1 MIAYLLNVLTLSRIL
16 CAILIYLFLFLESQY
31 LAALLL
37 FGVASFSDFLDGY
50 VARKTNNESVL
61 GEILDPIADKLL
73 IVFVLIGLSINLD
86 SFLIGFISAVIISRE
101 IWVAALRDINAR
113 NNQSDKTKV
122 TFLAKTKTAI
132 QMFAILFYLFGLTF
146 NNMMILFFADI
157 ILIIAL
163 LVTLQ
168 TGLQYFFK
176 PYLSLH
182 FSMNAISLYR
192 PNKKYFNLTLLDKS
206 SLSIGIN
213 FIIQSENE

>member
-1 MIAYLLNVLTLSRIL
+1 MIANLLNALTLSRIL
-16 CAILIYLFLFLESQY
+16 CAVLIYLFLY
-31 LAALLL
+31 LQNHYSIALLL
-37 FGVASFSDFLDGY
+37 FGIASFSDFLDGY

-132 QMFAILFYLFGLTF
+132 QMFAILMYLFGLTL
-146 NNMMILFFADI
+146 NNMMVLFFSDVV
-157 ILIIAL
+157 LIIAL
-163 LVTLQ
+163 LVTIQ
-168 TGLQYFFK
+168 TGSQYT
-176 PYLSLH
+176 
-182 FSMNAISLYR
+182 ISTFR
-192 PNKKYFNLTLLDKS
+192 K
-206 SLSIGIN
+206 
-213 FIIQSENE
+213 

>member
-1 MIAYLLNVLTLSRIL
+1 MITNMLNVLTLSRIF
-16 CAILIYLFLFLESQY
+16 CAILIYLILFLKSNYPIALFLF
-31 LAALLL
+31 
-37 FGVASFSDFLDGY
+37 FVASFSDFLDGY
-50 VARKTNNESVL
+50 LARKTDSVSVL

-132 QMFAILFYLFGLTF
+132 QMFAIIMYLFGLSI

-157 ILIIAL
+157 FLIIAL
-163 LVTLQ
+163 LITIQ
-168 TGLQYFFK
+168 TGFQYTISTFK
-176 PYLSLH
+176 
-182 FSMNAISLYR
+182 
-192 PNKKYFNLTLLDKS
+192 K
-206 SLSIGIN
+206 
-213 FIIQSENE
+213 

>member
-1 MIAYLLNVLTLSRIL
+1 MMTKILNAITLSRIL
-16 CAILIYLFLFLESQY
+16 CAILIYLILYLENNYSIALVLF
-31 LAALLL
+31 
-37 FGVASFSDFLDGY
+37 FIASFSDFLDGY
-50 VARKTNNESVL
+50 LARKTNSVSLL

-132 QMFAILFYLFGLTF
+132 QMFAILMYLFGLTL

-157 ILIIAL
+157 VLIIAL
-163 LVTLQ
+163 LITIQ
-168 TGLQYFFK
+168 TGFQYTISTFK
-176 PYLSLH
+176 
-182 FSMNAISLYR
+182 
-192 PNKKYFNLTLLDKS
+192 K
-206 SLSIGIN
+206 
-213 FIIQSENE
+213 